1 MYSNI
6 SCASEKSI
14 RTVIR
19 QIKQAVLSAFKVVQ
33 HDVMVALMASDS
45 IFSLRFKYMTI
56 SMKSVYSAFWGF

>member
-14 RTVIR
+14 TTVIR

-33 HDVMVALMASDS
+33 RNVMVALMASDS
-45 IFSLRFKYMTI
+45 ICSLRFKYMTI